1 MNIVRYGG
9 GVRLTYGV
17 SEGGGVTLHKMG
29 DKPMRCESVEMMWG
43 GPDVHII

>member
-29 DKPMRCESVEMMWG
+29 DKPMRCERASRRCG
-43 GPDVHII
+43 GVLMYI